1 MSLACFWCFQPKE
14 DRSLNVDPASE
25 PVVSVEYLPNT
36 NTDYELR
43 IERANRLQFS
53 SQILALNNPEV
64 ESAMILPLAGYR
76 DFADYNLLISSD
88 KEQFFATASLL
99 NTGVDPNNFV
109 SEILEN
115 ELYEKYLTLYP
126 EQSYN
131 VYFRLDC
138 DAGYTPDRVII
149 NNIEYPIKATSDQL
163 YKLENFYASDFSAVG
178 IRSTNKNYKI
188 SDAVFITGKIKQK
201 NKKLRTTKDEAR
213 IKTNDQSNILSVSVP
228 KDKFFVL
235 KSVQND
241 FSLSPET
248 VEVAPAQTWYVEY
261 RNEPNLTYPSVETV
275 NFGKVFFFTSGGD
288 YKIVFES
295 QKLDN
300 SFLVTLGLILVIVYL
315 IFQNKINLFGKTLL
329 KWGAIIL
336 ARTRRFIQANI
347 VEIFSAALVVVIALI
362 FQFNPHV
369 SKYLTTTNLLM
380 LSFVLTLV
388 IIRFNFQV
396 IKVILAS
403 FLLLVAFL
411 VQFGFI
417 NLAEKIGILIFWV
430 ILIVA
435 ILLLLQIKNEKRNE
449 KKRKN

>member
-1 MSLACFWCFQPKE
+1 LA
-14 DRSLNVDPASE
+14 
-25 PVVSVEYLPNT
+25 
-36 NTDYELR
+36 
-43 IERANRLQFS
+43 
-53 SQILALNNPEV
+53 
-64 ESAMILPLAGYR
+64 
-76 DFADYNLLISSD
+76 
-88 KEQFFATASLL
+88 
-99 NTGVDPNNFV
+99 
-109 SEILEN
+109 
-115 ELYEKYLTLYP
+115 KY
-126 EQSYN
+126 
-131 VYFRLDC
+131 
-138 DAGYTPDRVII
+138 
-149 NNIEYPIKATSDQL
+149 
-163 YKLENFYASDFSAVG
+163 
-178 IRSTNKNYKI
+178 
-188 SDAVFITGKIKQK
+188 
-201 NKKLRTTKDEAR
+201 
-213 IKTNDQSNILSVSVP
+213 
-228 KDKFFVL
+228 
-235 KSVQND
+235 
-241 FSLSPET
+241 
-248 VEVAPAQTWYVEY
+248 
-261 RNEPNLTYPSVETV
+261 
-275 NFGKVFFFTSGGD
+275 FFFTSGGD